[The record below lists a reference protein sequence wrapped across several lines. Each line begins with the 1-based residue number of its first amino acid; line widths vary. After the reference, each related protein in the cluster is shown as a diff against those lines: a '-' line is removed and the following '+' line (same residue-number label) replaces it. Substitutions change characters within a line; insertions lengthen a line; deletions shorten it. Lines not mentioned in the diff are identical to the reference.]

1 MTCFRFFEKAVN
13 QLFACDKNLR
23 EKVFRASS
31 SRTFLTANKFGMSKF
46 FKDINRHCH
55 EKSNPDQATYL
66 LNAK

>member
-31 SRTFLTANKFGMSKF
+31 SRTFLTANTFGMSKF
-46 FKDINRHCH
+46 LKISTGIVMKKVTPIRLHTC
-55 EKSNPDQATYL
+55 
-66 LNAK
+66 